1 MKALRNNFR
10 LALLSFFL
18 GMFVCLQAACSG
30 AQPVIRTGVA
40 AATQDKPQCKLWFA
54 HEQWWAWL
62 PSPDGSS
69 VYARTSSGWIRLNH
83 LDEYLKGLPGQAD
96 VWLASDSVRAVLV
109 GDDRLA
115 TADLVYDG
123 VDRTYQPGN
132 LRLEFQWTTTV
143 QRDRSAS
150 RDESL
155 ETATI
160 CQDNQGRWWIAY
172 DRGRSVYVKWTTDPM
187 GMSWSDPITLANG
200 LAPDDICSLYALADR
215 VGVIW
220 SNQVQEAVVA
230 REHLLGSAPEDWLN
244 PVDIQRGA
252 ANADDH
258 LHCAVDHSGVL
269 FVASKNSLD
278 QIDKPQHILRVRHP
292 NGTWTNHGY
301 ATLTATCSPTRPIA
315 VTGGTPERLFLLHTV
330 AQKTTAGSTSKIV
343 GISLPTEQLD
353 LTAAHID
360 VIAGDQSVNNV
371 TGPRHAFPTNA
382 PWIVLASDSDG
393 QVYEADLRSVF
404 GINAIHMQEIGVK

>member
-1 MKALRNNFR
+1 MKLLRNDFP
-10 LALLSFFL
+10 LAWLSFFL
-18 GMFVCLQAACSG
+18 GMFACLPADCSG
-30 AQPVIRTGVA
+30 TQPVIRTGVA
-40 AATQDKPQCKLWFA
+40 SATQDKPQCKLWFA

-62 PSPDGSS
+62 PTPDGSA
-69 VYARTSSGWIRLNH
+69 VYARSSSGWIRLSH
-83 LDEYLKGLPGQAD
+83 LDEHLKGLPGQAD

-115 TADLVYDG
+115 TADLVYDA

-150 RDESL
+150 RDELL

-187 GMSWSDPITLANG
+187 GMSWSDPISLANG

-230 REHLLGSAPEDWLN
+230 REHLLGSAPEYWLN
-244 PVDIQRGA
+244 PVDIQRGD

-258 LHCAVDHSGVL
+258 LHCAVDQKGVL
-269 FVASKNSLD
+269 FVASKNSFD
-278 QIDKPQHILRVRHP
+278 QIDKPQHILRVRQSD
-292 NGTWTNHGY
+292 GTWTNYGY
-301 ATLTATCSPTRPIA
+301 ATLTATSSPTRPIA
-315 VTGGTPERLFLLHTV
+315 VTGGNPEQLFLLHTV
-330 AQKTTAGSTSKIV
+330 AQKSTAGSTSKIV
-343 GISLPTEQLD
+343 GVSMSVDRLD
-353 LTAAHID
+353 LAAPQVD
-360 VIAGDQSVNNV
+360 VIVGEHSINNV
-371 TGPRHAFPTNA
+371 TCPRQAFPGNA
-382 PWIVLASDSDG
+382 PWIVLASDSTG
-393 QVYEADLRSVF
+393 QVYEADLRGMLKF
-404 GINAIHMQEIGVK
+404 IDR